1 MTEKEDEQRD
11 VSHERD
17 DRNAQP
23 GHRDCLQLAEFR
35 LLRVVYRSERRK
47 LFVVF
52 ALFGVKALAE
62 RLEIVAKLFDLAFEL
77 ALYIVYVLAE
87 ASSAFFIASSRAARR
102 SVSDFMSDFIRSAAI

>member
-77 ALYIVYVLAE
+77 AL
-87 ASSAFFIASSRAARR
+87 
-102 SVSDFMSDFIRSAAI
+102 